1 VKIVT
6 SLVLS
11 KWLLE
16 MGRLI
21 TLQNEQFKHDEDYH
35 RDILYLTY
43 QDRFKHDALHYG
55 KYSGRFAE
63 LLLLNSPNE
72 KIKSVVKKTLV
83 DAFIIVLHS
92 AEQLHVNLEEYFKE
106 KLEID
111 RDLSIGELTEILK
124 ETSPDIYSL
133 LNSQN
138 EKEKL
143 LNLMLK
149 ITIIGGRMQKAAE
162 ELDHMVG
169 IPSEQIHAD
178 LGNLLVILLIAGSIW
193 GIDYEK
199 DVRNRWEDIAKKT
212 KFRPQ

>member
-1 VKIVT
+1 
-6 SLVLS
+6 
-11 KWLLE
+11 

-21 TLQNEQFKHDEDYH
+21 TLQNEQFKHDENYH
-35 RDILYLTY
+35 RDILYMTY

-63 LLLLNSPNE
+63 LLIPDTPNE
-72 KIKSVVKKTLV
+72 KIKSIVKKTLV

-92 AEQLHVNLEEYFKE
+92 AEQLHMDLEEYFKE
-106 KLEID
+106 KLNIE
-111 RDLSIGELTEILK
+111 RDLSIQELTDILK
-124 ETSPDIYSL
+124 EASPDIHLS

-138 EKEKL
+138 DKEKL

-169 IPSEQIHAD
+169 IPSDQIRDD
-178 LGNLLVILLIAGSIW
+178 LGNLLVILLVAGNIW
-193 GIDYEK
+193 GVDYEK

>member
-1 VKIVT
+1 
-6 SLVLS
+6 
-11 KWLLE
+11 

-55 KYSGRFAE
+55 KYSGRFAD
-63 LLLLNSPNE
+63 LLISDAPNE

-83 DAFIIVLHS
+83 DTFIICLHS
-92 AEQLHVNLEEYFKE
+92 AEQLHMNLEEYFKE
-106 KLEID
+106 KLNVD
-111 RDLSIGELTEILK
+111 RDLSIQELTDILK
-124 ETSPDIYSL
+124 EASPDIYSS

-138 EKEKL
+138 DKEKL
-143 LNLMLK
+143 LSLMLK

-162 ELDHMVG
+162 ELDHMIG
-169 IPSEQIHAD
+169 IPSDQIRDD
-178 LGNLLVILLIAGSIW
+178 LGNLLVILLVAGNIW
-193 GIDYEK
+193 GVDYEK